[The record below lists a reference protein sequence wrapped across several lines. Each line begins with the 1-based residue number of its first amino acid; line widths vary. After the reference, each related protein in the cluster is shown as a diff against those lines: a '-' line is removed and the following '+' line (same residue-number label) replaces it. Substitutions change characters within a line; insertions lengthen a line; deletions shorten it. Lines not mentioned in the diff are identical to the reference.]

1 MGRSIYRNR
10 LVVQQNKMTMTTTGI
25 ILLVAYVAFV
35 VGSIGYTIGFLHGS
49 STKHSEYNELQ
60 PMETTNKMETM
71 DKEVY
76 EIKKDGM
83 TRAERRAYKRMLAKQ
98 KKEQ

>member
-35 VGSIGYTIGFLHGS
+35 VGSLGYTIGFLHGIS
-49 STKHSEYNELQ
+49 AKYDEYNEL
-60 PMETTNKMETM
+60 
-71 DKEVY
+71 
-76 EIKKDGM
+76 
-83 TRAERRAYKRMLAKQ
+83 
-98 KKEQ
+98 

>member
-1 MGRSIYRNR
+1 
-10 LVVQQNKMTMTTTGI
+10 MTMTTTTGI

-35 VGSIGYTIGFLHGS
+35 VGSIGYTIGFLHGNS
-49 STKHSEYNELQ
+49 AKHSEYNELQ
-60 PMETTNKMETM
+60 PMETM
-71 DKEVY
+71 DKEAY

-98 KKEQ
+98 KKGQ

>member
-35 VGSIGYTIGFLHGS
+35 VGSLGYTIGFLHGS
-49 STKHSEYNELQ
+49 SAKYNEH
-60 PMETTNKMETM
+60 N
-71 DKEVY
+71 
-76 EIKKDGM
+76 GNNG
-83 TRAERRAYKRMLAKQ
+83 
-98 KKEQ
+98 